1 MIESSDIMQVYKVS
15 DIKFQGILTKK
26 VLDDLPEY
34 YSEEM
39 KDEILSNIS
48 KYVYFTVA
56 DSYGYQGFI
65 ALDQKEDSLEIKA
78 LGVLKASMRRKL
90 GSALIKAAKDY
101 AKVNNKK
108 LVSINIKDDSS
119 KDVNY
124 LKTRRFL
131 SKLGFINITVI
142 ESYEGPIL
150 VMGYIL

>member
-15 DIKFQGILTKK
+15 DIKFQSILTKK
-26 VLDDLPEY
+26 VLDDLSEY
-34 YSEEM
+34 YTEE
-39 KDEILSNIS
+39 KKTEILSNIS

-90 GSALIKAAKDY
+90 GLALIKAAKDY

>member
-1 MIESSDIMQVYKVS
+1 MQVYKVS

-26 VLDDLPEY
+26 VLDDLSEY
-34 YSEEM
+34 YTEEM
-39 KDEILSNIS
+39 KEEILSSIS

-65 ALDQKEDSLEIKA
+65 ALEQKEDSLEIKA

>member
-15 DIKFQGILTKK
+15 DIKFQSILTKK
-26 VLDDLPEY
+26 VLDDLSEY
-34 YSEEM
+34 YTEE
-39 KDEILSNIS
+39 KKTEILSNIS

-142 ESYEGPIL
+142 ESCEGPIL

>member
-26 VLDDLPEY
+26 VLDDLSEY
-34 YSEEM
+34 YTEEM
-39 KDEILSNIS
+39 KEHILSNIS

-65 ALDQKEDSLEIKA
+65 ALEQKEDSLEIKA

-108 LVSINIKDDSS
+108 IVSINIKDDSS

-131 SKLGFINITVI
+131 SKLGFVNITVI
-142 ESYEGPIL
+142 ESILGPIL